1 MSDEIDRLLMKHG
14 LTEGGKASQAYRA
27 IRKAFTSGDVYDH
40 ALGQEESESKRV
52 AAELHKQRT
61 EAEKTLGELKSAKSE
76 AKDKIRSYGIKDIPT
91 IEALNLYSEVL
102 ERTKVS
108 VGDGLTEEIWL
119 KAIEAGSYGMW
130 RTIMGPKF
138 DDKGYGRR

>member
-1 MSDEIDRLLMKHG
+1 MSDAIDRLLMKHG
-14 LTEGGKASQAYRA
+14 LKESGKNSQAYHA
-27 IRKAFTSGDVYDH
+27 IRRAFTSDDVYDH
-40 ALGQEESESKRV
+40 VLGQEESESKRV
-52 AAELHKQRT
+52 AAELHKQRA
-61 EAEKTLGELKSAKSE
+61 EAEKTLGELKSAESK
-76 AKDKIRSYGIKDIPT
+76 AKDKIRSYGIRDAQT

-102 ERTKVS
+102 ERTKEI

-138 DDKGYGRR
+138 EDKARRI

>member
-1 MSDEIDRLLMKHG
+1 MSDAIDRLLMKHG
-14 LTEGGKASQAYRA
+14 LTESGKNSQAYHA
-27 IRKAFTSGDVYDH
+27 IRRAFTSDDVYDH
-40 ALGQEESESKRV
+40 VLGQEESESKRV
-52 AAELHKQRT
+52 AAELHKQRA
-61 EAEKTLGELKSAKSE
+61 EAEKTLGELKSAESK
-76 AKDKIRSYGIKDIPT
+76 AKDKIRSYGIRDAQT

-102 ERTKVS
+102 ERTKEI

-138 DDKGYGRR
+138 EDKARRI